1 MRERDGDRDCRFTAR
16 VGHAGGG
23 IPRSSSAR
31 QSGLSCR
38 RQPARLADR
47 LDQERAAAE
56 HRLPAAD
63 PSRPARIARVPSGG
77 RRRRRSLHVRG
88 VFEPRCRSQLYHR
101 QGLRQSLGAGR
112 SSTTV
117 RVYVRAS
124 VQVAALPPSAS
135 TSEPRC
141 RSQLYHRPRL
151 RPSLGAGRSST
162 TVRVYV
168 AALPH

>member
-101 QGLRQSLGAGR
+101 PGLRR

-124 VQVAALPPSAS
+124 VQVAVLPPSAS
-135 TSEPRC
+135 TSEVRHLTCTSPSVYL
-141 RSQLYHRPRL
+141 RS
-151 RPSLGAGRSST
+151 
-162 TVRVYV
+162 
-168 AALPH
+168 